1 MSYPSDV
8 LNKGP
13 WSHLTCVN
21 GTRVMV
27 SEGAAFVVAAQGG
40 ACLLAVGTF
49 LQGRKKS
56 GVSASQTPSPPGLP
70 QTPSVRPQRVSLRLL
85 ESGGRTGCQFLTATR
100 WPHRGRHPAA
110 AFQARPPERPQIN
123 QTERT
128 GPQPCL
134 WCSCCPL
141 PVSLLPAPPPSP
153 LWWAAYRSCLSIS
166 AVEVWGRRRRW
177 DSRVIYK
184 SFRIKSGIWF
194 LVPIFVR
201 RIYFYSAYPKCPI
214 QVYFS
219 FQKIRAPVCTR
230 YFYTQILF

>member
-13 WSHLTCVN
+13 WSHLTCIN

-56 GVSASQTPSPPGLP
+56 GVSASQTPSFPGLP
-70 QTPSVRPQRVSLRLL
+70 QTPSLRPQHVSLWLL

-134 WCSCCPL
+134 WCSCCPPAHESACPPL
-141 PVSLLPAPPPSP
+141 HPHRFGELLTDPACLFLLWKSGVGGEGEIVELYISLLE
-153 LWWAAYRSCLSIS
+153 LK
-166 AVEVWGRRRRW
+166 VEFG
-177 DSRVIYK
+177 
-184 SFRIKSGIWF
+184 F
-194 LVPIFVR
+194 
-201 RIYFYSAYPKCPI
+201 
-214 QVYFS
+214 
-219 FQKIRAPVCTR
+219 
-230 YFYTQILF
+230 